1 MAVMSLKTGK
11 DLKNLNDL
19 HLVVTTIEQ
28 FYLLHNTELF
38 H

>member
-1 MAVMSLKTGK
+1 MDVMSLKTEK
-11 DLKNLNDL
+11 DLKNPNGL

-28 FYLLHNTELF
+28 FYLPHNTELF